1 MSIFSVNKITLVR
14 NQLWYNWT
22 TCVCGT
28 RRSVILDKVADFILK
43 YCNILIFSV
52 SDSNCSGVSEKS
64 TIIQSFEVMPGQQAK
79 HNTDNQTRQPAAKDD
94 HKSVLPTKDT
104 LVQPKTRVTVVQTQ
118 PNTQVTAVQTIQLQ
132 KLLHNKSYRRKFLKK
147 YFVSNG
153 KLRHAKHRGMLAQW
167 RHGYWQSVRV
177 GSILCAF
184 WKSSHDLMHLNSM
197 KMCVV
202 VDIVVYDYSLLFLSC
217 LTFSRQIHCAF
228 RTRETRKPFCRG
240 KIFIIIG

>member
-1 MSIFSVNKITLVR
+1 M
-14 NQLWYNWT
+14 
-22 TCVCGT
+22 
-28 RRSVILDKVADFILK
+28 
-43 YCNILIFSV
+43 
-52 SDSNCSGVSEKS
+52 
-64 TIIQSFEVMPGQQAK
+64 QSFQVIPGQQAK
-79 HNTDNQTRQPAAKDD
+79 HNTDNQNRQLAAKDD
-94 HKSVLPTKDT
+94 PTSVLPTRDT
-104 LVQPKTRVTVVQTQ
+104 LAQQNTHVTAVQTK
-118 PNTQVTAVQTIQLQ
+118 PNTQVTTGQTIQLQ

-167 RHGYWQSVRV
+167 RHGYWQGVRV

-184 WKSSHDLMHLNSM
+184 LKSSHDLMHLNSM

-228 RTRETRKPFCRG
+228 RTRETSKPFCRG